1 MTLPKQKPKV
11 NIYILKPFPEIIK
24 AWVLNDKNFV
34 NIDLTYITDIAM
46 SLSMG
51 YNIVEDTISKL
62 KGYGLKDTKDFI
74 VI

>member
-1 MTLPKQKPKV
+1 MNLSKKQPKV